1 MNITQELGKD
11 LAKKIE
17 KVLGR
22 GVYLYDGN
30 GIPLNVV
37 SSSVNLSALKAIQ
50 EGGEVIEKREGKHFS
65 CAPINYDGKVVGA
78 VCAGDTKKD
87 EAQEFANLA
96 KGLVEVLLYEE
107 FLVKNIHIANDLRS
121 DFIKEVLTGTK
132 IKTTEEAIEQGDIIG
147 VNLRFKYAVM
157 ILKIDGLYNNHIEK
171 HKKLPIEVTRIKF
184 LDYLKEIE
192 ENLLCALEREV
203 QSCIVYIGE
212 GKFVML
218 KEIREENINT
228 LNSFQ
233 VLKDSGK
240 HIYKTLNKRFPGR
253 ASVSVGQYY
262 PGLSGLR
269 KSYEDANIALK
280 LGEKVIP
287 QKKVYHILD
296 VAMFVGLLGEVTRT
310 RANELS
316 FQVLRDLYLDKDL
329 LKTTRIFLEC
339 GMNLTKASK
348 KLHLHRNTLIYR
360 LNKVRELIGLNPA
373 VFHDALQIK
382 LGLMVN
388 SDQDATVSV
397 N

>member
-11 LAKKIE
+11 LVKKIE

-30 GIPLNVV
+30 GIPLNVA
-37 SSSVNLSALKAIQ
+37 SSSVSLSALKAIQ
-50 EGGEVIEKREGKHFS
+50 KGSEVVEKREGKHFS
-65 CAPINYDGKVVGA
+65 CTPINYDGKVVGA

-87 EAQEFANLA
+87 EASEFANLA
-96 KGLVEVLLYEE
+96 RGLCEVLLYEE

-157 ILKIDGLYNNHIEK
+157 ILKIDALYDNHIEN
-171 HKKLPIEVTRIKF
+171 HKKLPMEVARTKF
-184 LDYLKEIE
+184 QDYLKEIE
-192 ENLLCALEREV
+192 ENLLCAFEGEI
-203 QSCIVYIGE
+203 QNCIVYIGE

-218 KEIREENINT
+218 KEIKEENINT
-228 LNSFQ
+228 INSFQ
-233 VLKDSGK
+233 VLKKSGE
-240 HIYKTLNKRFPGR
+240 HIYKNLNKTFTGR
-253 ASVSVGQYY
+253 ACVAVGQYY
-262 PGLSGLR
+262 PGLAGLR

-280 LGEKVIP
+280 LGEKVVP

-296 VAMFVGLLGEVTRT
+296 VAMFVGLLGEVNKT

-339 GMNLTKASK
+339 GMNLTEASK

-382 LGLMVN
+382 LGLMVS
-388 SDQDATVSV
+388 SDQDAIVSV